1 MPLTDT
7 EVRKARI
14 LDKPYKLGD
23 ERGLS
28 VAECFAMPLPRD
40 EPAAIS
46 APT

>member
-23 ERGLS
+23 ERGLYLLVNPS
-28 VAECFAMPLPRD
+28 GSRL
-40 EPAAIS
+40 
-46 APT
+46 